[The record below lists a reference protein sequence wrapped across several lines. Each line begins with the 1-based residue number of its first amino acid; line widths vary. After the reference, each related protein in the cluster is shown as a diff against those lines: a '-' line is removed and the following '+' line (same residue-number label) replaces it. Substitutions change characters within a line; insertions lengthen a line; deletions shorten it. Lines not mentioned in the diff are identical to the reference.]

1 MESGAWGTISIFPL
15 LADYNMD
22 CRRKPRISDKL
33 FTTLDREP
41 FKKYVEAKH
50 FCANGRDNEILG
62 NAIKCRKKYMDCTV
76 CQNFSVYKLVS
87 I

>member
-1 MESGAWGTISIFPL
+1 ML
-15 LADYNMD
+15 
-22 CRRKPRISDKL
+22 KL
-33 FTTLDREP
+33 DGEP
-41 FKKYVEAKH
+41 FKKYVEEKH
-50 FCANGRDNEILG
+50 FCANGRDNEILE

>member
-1 MESGAWGTISIFPL
+1 ML
-15 LADYNMD
+15 
-22 CRRKPRISDKL
+22 KL
-33 FTTLDREP
+33 DGEP

-62 NAIKCRKKYMDCTV
+62 NAIKCRKNTWIALFAKTSPFTSW
-76 CQNFSVYKLVS
+76 NS